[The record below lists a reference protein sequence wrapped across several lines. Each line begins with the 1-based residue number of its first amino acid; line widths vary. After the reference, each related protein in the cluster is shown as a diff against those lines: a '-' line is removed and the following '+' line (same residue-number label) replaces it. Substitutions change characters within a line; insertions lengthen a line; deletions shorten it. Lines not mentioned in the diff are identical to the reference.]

1 MILVLGSHGE
11 SMITRVC
18 DELQERGADYI
29 HVDNADLPGS
39 IRFTY
44 APGRKAELRWLNGD
58 VLDVMK
64 CRGIYHR
71 MGFSSFESYEGY
83 SDEETRFVSNECAV
97 SLQVMLNQHPGIVV
111 NPPRASGSNASKP
124 YQASLFG
131 PLGFRVP
138 RTLVTNRPEAAAA
151 FFEEMEGQV
160 IYKSTS
166 YVRSIV
172 QRMKPEDLERLD
184 TLTNCPLQ
192 LQEAIEGFDV
202 RVHVVGERIFASR
215 ILAEG
220 TDYRYDKQAEV
231 EAWDLPSHL
240 VAPCL
245 DIARQLDFHLTGI
258 DLRITPEG
266 EAVCFEANPSPA
278 FTWYEG
284 RTGQPITS
292 ALCDL
297 LIG

>member
-1 MILVLGSHGE
+1 MILVIGSLGE
-11 SMITRVC
+11 SMISRVC
-18 DELQERGADYI
+18 DELERRQVKFT
-29 HVDNADLPGS
+29 HVDNADLPGTV
-39 IRFTY
+39 RVTY
-44 APGRKAELRWLNGD
+44 SPGRKAEFRWSDGSR
-58 VLDVMK
+58 LDVMR
-64 CRGIYHR
+64 CRSVYHR
-71 MGFSSFESYEGY
+71 MGFSSFESYQGY
-83 SDEETRFVSNECAV
+83 SDEETRFVGNECA
-97 SLQVMLNQHPGIVV
+97 LAIQGILNQHPGVVV

-138 RTLVTNRPEAAAA
+138 RTLVTNRPEAALA
-151 FFEEMEGQV
+151 FYEEMDGQV

-172 QRMKPEDLERLD
+172 KRMEPEDLERLD
-184 TLTNCPLQ
+184 TLANCPLQ
-192 LQEAIEGFDV
+192 IQEAIEGFDV
-202 RVHVVGERIFASR
+202 RVHVVGEQIFASR
-215 ILAEG
+215 IAAEG
-220 TDYRYDKQAEV
+220 SDYRYDKQAEV

-240 VAPCL
+240 VQPCL
-245 DIARQLDFHLTGI
+245 DMARHLDFHLTGI

-297 LIG
+297 LVG